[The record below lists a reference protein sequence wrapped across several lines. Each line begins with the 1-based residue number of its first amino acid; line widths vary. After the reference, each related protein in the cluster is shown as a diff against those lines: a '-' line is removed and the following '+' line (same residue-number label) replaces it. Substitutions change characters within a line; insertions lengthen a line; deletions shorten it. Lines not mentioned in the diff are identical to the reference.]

1 MKTQSVILTTSI
13 MAVTDLAARRLV
25 GFDGNVCASGAKAL
39 GVIDAETAADSMAPA
54 NVLGVILVEAGAAL
68 TAGSEIQSDAT
79 GRAIVKST
87 GAGNGFAWDAATA
100 AGDMIRIVRGI

>member
-1 MKTQSVILTTSI
+1 MKTQTVILTTSV
-13 MAVTDLAARRLV
+13 MAVTDLAVRRFV

-39 GVIDAETAADSMAPA
+39 GVVDAETAADSMVPA

-79 GRAIVKST
+79 GRAIVKTT

-100 AGDMIRIVRGI
+100 AGDLIRIVRGI